1 MDTKRLTI
9 SLILTFCLLSCA
21 TSPTSKSNEEALFYN
36 YSLAVCLGSAFEDKI
51 VKSDFNKSA
60 NGYMER
66 GNMPIEA
73 YEELRA
79 SANRW
84 LEKDYPS
91 KNGGQVNSSKCFD
104 FYKSKELFDIF
115 KKYDPCKSKDNW
127 LDPNQYTQQC
137 S

>member
-9 SLILTFCLLSCA
+9 PLILTSFLLSCA
-21 TSPTSKSNEEALFYN
+21 TSPAKKSNEEVLFYN
-36 YSLAVCLGSAFEDKI
+36 YSLAVCLGSAFEDII

-66 GNMPIEA
+66 GNMPIES

-79 SANRW
+79 SVNRW

-91 KNGGQVNSSKCFD
+91 KNGGQVNSAKCFD
-104 FYKSKELFDIF
+104 FNKSKELIDVF
-115 KKYDPCKSKDNW
+115 KRYDP
-127 LDPNQYTQQC
+127 
-137 S
+137 

>member
-9 SLILTFCLLSCA
+9 LLFLTSFLLSCA
-21 TSPTSKSNEEALFYN
+21 TSPATKSNEEALFYN
-36 YSLAVCLGSAFEDKI
+36 YGLAVCLGSAFEDKI
-51 VKSDFNKSA
+51 AKADFNKSA

-66 GNMPIEA
+66 SNMPIEA

-84 LEKDYPS
+84 LEKNYPS
-91 KNGGQVNSSKCFD
+91 KSGGQVNSAKCFD
-104 FYKSKELFDIF
+104 FHKSKEIFDIF

-127 LDPNQYTQQC
+127 LDLNQYKQQC